1 MEKAKNDNTKFFKVT
16 NIKIYNMKNLLSIL
30 ILFSITTTLL
40 AQSKQDSTKIKID
53 YSLNPQDNPDLIYP
67 TIESV
72 RHQVLYFCFQPTDLG
87 IGIRQDY
94 RFTKN
99 INKGNSNIIDL
110 RLTHWGLY
118 SSLTYGNY
126 KFLGGHLNDHF
137 KLSGGGIYY
146 LPFNFDI
153 FGGYQSF
160 VIGGLTYH
168 HYGEFV
174 NDFNVVNPKVLKPMS
189 FELGAGVNLNRLIL
203 GVRIDVLKY
212 EASID
217 LGYTF

>member
-16 NIKIYNMKNLLSIL
+16 NTKIYNMKNLLSIL

-72 RHQVLYFCFQPTDLG
+72 RHQVLYFCLQPTDLG
-87 IGIRQDY
+87 IGIRGDY

-99 INKGNSNIIDL
+99 INKGNNVVDL
-110 RLTHWGLY
+110 RLTSFGIY

-126 KFLGGHLNDHF
+126 KFLGGHIDDHF
-137 KLSGGGIYY
+137 KLSGGAIYY
-146 LPFNFDI
+146 LPVAVDK
-153 FGGYQSF
+153 FGDLWQSF
-160 VIGGLTYH
+160 FTGGIDYH

-174 NDFNVVNPKVLKPMS
+174 NDFNIINPKALKPMS
-189 FELGAGVNLNRLIL
+189 FELGAGLNFSRLIIC
-203 GVRIDVLKY
+203 VRIDVLKY
-212 EASID
+212 ESSLD
-217 LGYTF
+217 FGYTF

>member
-1 MEKAKNDNTKFFKVT
+1 
-16 NIKIYNMKNLLSIL
+16 MKNLLSIL

-72 RHQVLYFCFQPTDLG
+72 RHQVLYFCLQPTDLG
-87 IGIRQDY
+87 IGIRGDY

-99 INKGNSNIIDL
+99 INKGNNVVDL
-110 RLTHWGLY
+110 RLTSFGIY

-126 KFLGGHLNDHF
+126 KFLGGHIDDHF
-137 KLSGGGIYY
+137 KLSGGAIYY
-146 LPFNFDI
+146 LPVAVDK
-153 FGGYQSF
+153 FGDLWQSF
-160 VIGGLTYH
+160 FTGGLCYH

-189 FELGAGVNLNRLIL
+189 FELGAGVNLSRLIL
-203 GVRIDVLKY
+203 AVRIDVLKY
-212 EASID
+212 ESSID
-217 LGYTF
+217 LGYIF